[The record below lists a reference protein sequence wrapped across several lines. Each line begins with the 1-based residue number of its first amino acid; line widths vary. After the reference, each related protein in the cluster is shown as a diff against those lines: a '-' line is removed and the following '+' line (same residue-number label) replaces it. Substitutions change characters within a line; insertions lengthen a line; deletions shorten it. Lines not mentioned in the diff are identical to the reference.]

1 MYTLTGLKCGTV
13 RFEPALGT
21 IVSEKVIRTST
32 VTDNPIESGSSV
44 ADHVFRQP
52 RNIQLQG
59 VVADGEA
66 ALDTLDAMWKKGD
79 VLSYTGRTHLENL
92 VIQNLQTNHDASNR
106 NGFDFTATLKQ
117 ITLGSSEDSGTATTM
132 AGQDGA
138 KTSKSHKT
146 AATKADGLKTTVS
159 TTISSSAYA
168 TYVNSYNSKPAS
180 SSGPTSRATP
190 SSSGRR

>member
-1 MYTLTGLKCGTV
+1 MYTLTGQKCGTV
-13 RFEPALGT
+13 RFEPKLGT
-21 IVSEKVIRTST
+21 VTSEKITRTST

-44 ADHVFRQP
+44 SDHVFRQP
-52 RNIQLQG
+52 RTIQVQG
-59 VVADGEA
+59 VVVDGDA
-66 ALDTLDAMWKKGD
+66 ALDSLDTMWRRGD

-92 VIQNLQTNHDASNR
+92 VIQSLQTGHESKNR
-106 NGFDFTATLKQ
+106 NGFDFTAVLKQ
-117 ITLGSSEDSGTATTM
+117 ITLGSSEGSGTASTM

-138 KTSKSHKT
+138 KTSKDHKT

-159 TTISSSAYA
+159 TTISSSSYA
-168 TYVNSYNSKPAS
+168 SYVNSYNKKAAS